1 MPTSNISNEERAAV
15 RNIGKDTSIM
25 ILPADKGKA
34 TVVMDKEDYEKKVKD
49 MLSDKQTYLKLDN
62 DPTLKYRK
70 KLVSIL
76 DKMRS
81 EKKNNNKTVPTSESN
96 Q

>member
-1 MPTSNISNEERAAV
+1 
-15 RNIGKDTSIM
+15 
-25 ILPADKGKA
+25 
-34 TVVMDKEDYEKKVKD
+34 
-49 MLSDKQTYLKLDN
+49 MLSDERTYLKLDN

-81 EKKNNNKTVPTSESN
+81 EKKNNKTVPTSESN